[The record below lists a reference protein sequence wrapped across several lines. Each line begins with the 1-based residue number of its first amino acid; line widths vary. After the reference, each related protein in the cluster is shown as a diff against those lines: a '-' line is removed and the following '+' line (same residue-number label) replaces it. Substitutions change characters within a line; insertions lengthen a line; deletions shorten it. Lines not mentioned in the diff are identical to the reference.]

1 MQRDAGMGGWT
12 RPARSRGSRDSG
24 SEVGEGSGARAS
36 RTPGHRSSPQGAG
49 SGGAPLCL
57 GVSQECPAFV
67 TTDPQPLPGGKPS
80 GNGGCCRPSPCPAAS
95 RADRSRG
102 GLAPMGGLPGTLPAS
117 PDTLEGRGSL
127 FHFPEVQG
135 RTAACPRLWPPRHPR
150 PTALGQDSG
159 PLGCGAGPRGRGAK
173 PRGRSCLPWFSLLAA
188 GARSLQVCGG
198 PAGLQ
203 VTGTRFPRTRGLQSL
218 WRCSEGMEVE
228 RRPEPGPAS
237 RVTTP
242 GPCASEGPARRGP
255 QGGTQPVCACRPS
268 GWSEG
273 RHAGEDRAGRGVEAP
288 PGGTPP
294 GAREG
299 RVGLR
304 GRRAEPAAG
313 LQAPALWSEGRP
325 QRAQCP
331 PADWTHK

>member
-1 MQRDAGMGGWT
+1 MQRDAGVGEWT
-12 RPARSRGSRDSG
+12 RPAGSRGSRDSG

-36 RTPGHRSSPQGAG
+36 RTPGRRSSPQGAG

-95 RADRSRG
+95 RADRSQG
-102 GLAPMGGLPGTLPAS
+102 GLAPMGRLPRTLPAS
-117 PDTLEGRGSL
+117 PDTLEGGGSL
-127 FHFPEVQG
+127 FHFPKAQG
-135 RTAACPRLWPPRHPR
+135 RTAACPRPWPPRHPC

-159 PLGCGAGPRGRGAK
+159 LLGCGASPGGRGAK
-173 PRGRSCLPWFSLLAA
+173 LRGRSCLPRFSLLAA

-237 RVTTP
+237 
-242 GPCASEGPARRGP
+242 GASEGPARRGP
-255 QGGTQPVCACRPS
+255 QGGAQPVCTCRLD

-273 RHAGEDRAGRGVEAP
+273 RHAREDRAGRGVEAP
-288 PGGTPP
+288 LGGTPP

-299 RVGLR
+299 TVGLR

-313 LQAPALWSEGRP
+313 LQTPALWSEG
-325 QRAQCP
+325 QTTVCTVSAC
-331 PADWTHK
+331 